1 MTSPSTDTKET
12 SMGTKDHSQDLLV
25 ERRDGVLIL
34 TYNRPQVRNALTL
47 AGSRLMVTA
56 LDELDSDASLGAAVL
71 TGGGGHF
78 CSGMDLKAF
87 TQGEQPYIAGRGY
100 GGLSEKP
107 PRKPL
112 IAAVEG
118 YALAG
123 GFEMALCCDLIVAS
137 TTARF
142 GLPEVKRGLVAAAG
156 GVMRLPQRIPH
167 HIAMEMILTGDMVD
181 AERAAQLGLVNAL
194 VEPGQALD
202 AALRLAQRI
211 LANSPLAVG
220 ISKRLV
226 AESRTWPQA
235 EMFERQRPIAEP
247 VFTSQDA
254 REGALAFAEKRAP
267 QWAGH

>member
-1 MTSPSTDTKET
+1 MDTQNPT
-12 SMGTKDHSQDLLV
+12 PDLDLLV
-25 ERRDGVLIL
+25 ERQGGVLIL
-34 TYNRPQVRNALTL
+34 SYNRPQARNALTL
-47 AGSRLMVTA
+47 AGSLLMVKA
-56 LDELDSDASLGAAVL
+56 LDELDSDPTLGAAVL
-71 TGGGGHF
+71 TGVGGHF

-87 TQGEQPYIAGRGY
+87 TQGDIPYIEGRGY
-100 GGLSEKP
+100 GGLSERP

-137 TTARF
+137 TMARF

-167 HIAMEMILTGDMVD
+167 HAAMEMILTGDPID
-181 AERAAQLGLVNAL
+181 AQRAAQLGLVNQL
-194 VEPGQALD
+194 VEPGQALES
-202 AALRLAQRI
+202 ALHLAQRI
-211 LANSPLAVG
+211 LVNSPMGVA

-226 AESRTWPQA
+226 AESRTWSLG
-235 EMFERQRPIAEP
+235 EMFERQRPIVAP

-254 REGALAFAEKRAP
+254 QEGALAFAEKRAP
-267 QWAGH
+267 QWKNR